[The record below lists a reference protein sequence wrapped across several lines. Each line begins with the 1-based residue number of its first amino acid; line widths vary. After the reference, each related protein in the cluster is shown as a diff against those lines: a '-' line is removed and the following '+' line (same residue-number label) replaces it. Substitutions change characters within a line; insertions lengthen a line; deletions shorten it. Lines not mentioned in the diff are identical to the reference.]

1 MHLRSKV
8 WFIGSWRSEQLLFF
22 ALQVSYVPK
31 IDVYSGVLCDALR
44 EYDGRRRHN
53 PPLHFLLLLSRC
65 CHTWA
70 GSIAHASCY
79 LDCIV
84 LIIFRLAIVWIDNR
98 TRLIINSFL
107 ARNIFCRPGGS
118 LRTCRPI
125 SPGRWD
131 GGLLTV
137 APLFATL
144 SRPQG
149 APPYRRPL
157 PQQARRG
164 VRRRVNSNVL
174 YFENSSFTAL

>member
-1 MHLRSKV
+1 MHPRNKV
-8 WFIGSWRSEQLLFF
+8 WFVGSWRSEQLLLF

-44 EYDGRRRHN
+44 EYDGRRRDN
-53 PPLHFLLLLSRC
+53 TPLHFLLLPSHC

-79 LDCIV
+79 LECIV

-98 TRLIINSFL
+98 TRLSTL
-107 ARNIFCRPGGS
+107 SWRGTYFCRPGGS

-131 GGLLTV
+131 GGLLTA

-149 APPYRRPL
+149 APPYWRPL
-157 PQQARRG
+157 PQHPPRG

-174 YFENSSFTAL
+174 YYQPSSFTAL